1 VVSRGKDTRYGGEL
15 ARLWEKAAG
24 PSGDRSEPVETC
36 RDTPDKHGMEVR
48 IKE

>member
-1 VVSRGKDTRYGGEL
+1 MGVSLPGCGKKRPGLQAT
-15 ARLWEKAAG
+15 AG
-24 PSGDRSEPVETC
+24 EPVETC